1 MTDKVYGDYD
11 QQQLDAQFNNRAR
24 CPEHPEYF
32 ARWAT
37 DSAAVRERF
46 GGRLDLSYGE
56 SGGEKLDL
64 FVPDGRGAV
73 PLLVFIHGG
82 YWQSLDKGDFS
93 YLAPAFLEEG
103 IAYASIDYDLAPR
116 VHIPEI
122 VRQTRAALAWLYR
135 HAAEFGV
142 DAGRLHL
149 AGHSAGGHLTA
160 MALATDWSD
169 TSVLGPGLPAD
180 LLKGG
185 CSVSGLYDLEPIRL
199 SYQQAVLDIDPDTL
213 EHISPLRN
221 LPARDVPLILAV
233 GSEESAEFHDQQAT
247 FLAAWRGAGLSAEVV
262 ELGGRNHFT
271 AVDALGEGDNPLF
284 AAVVKQVQAGA

>member
-1 MTDKVYGDYD
+1 M
-11 QQQLDAQFNNRAR
+11 L
-24 CPEHPEYF
+24 
-32 ARWAT
+32 
-37 DSAAVRERF
+37 SAPSSSTF
-46 GGRLDLSYGE
+46 
-56 SGGEKLDL
+56 
-64 FVPDGRGAV
+64 
-73 PLLVFIHGG
+73 
-82 YWQSLDKGDFS
+82 
-93 YLAPAFLEEG
+93 
-103 IAYASIDYDLAPR
+103 
-116 VHIPEI
+116 HIPEI

-135 HAAEFGV
+135 HAADFGV

-213 EHISPLRN
+213 DHISPLHN
-221 LPARDVPLILAV
+221 LPTHEVPLILAL
-233 GSEESAEFHDQQAT
+233 GSEESAEFHAQQAT

-271 AVDALGEGDNPLF
+271 AVDALGERDHPLF